1 MKNWF
6 EIDKAGLAKILE
18 RKGKEFAVFE
28 LAQNAWDE
36 NSVTSVAITLVEDTA
51 PGYALLCVEDDAP
64 AGFSDLTHAY
74 TLFAESKKKE
84 DPKKRGRFNLGEKL
98 VLALAREAT
107 VTTTTGTIRF
117 DSEGR
122 HRSSRKSNGG
132 SLITISLKMKTSERL
147 DALEKCK
154 RLIPPPLVR
163 TTLNGALLPTPEFKA
178 TFETPLYTEVADAE
192 GNLVRACRCTEV
204 RVYEAYENRPAAI
217 YEIGIPVCEIEGR
230 YVIDVGQKVPL
241 TMDREE
247 VLPMFRKQL
256 SVAVLNHMATVMD
269 RDDVN
274 TGWITEAVTSPD
286 AKPEA
291 LQAYMTQRFG
301 AQRVA
306 YDPSDPEANNIA
318 VTQGYTV
325 VTGSQL
331 SKAAWANVKNC
342 GAILP
347 AGQVTPSPKP
357 FSPDGKPLTY
367 ISPDKA
373 MQEMAAYA
381 QRVAKATL
389 SPNLGI
395 TVLFT
400 GERKWPFAA
409 AFGPSGILYL
419 NAGLLGTDWFHLDK
433 NQEKIDDLLIHE
445 FAHWRALNH
454 LSKEFYDELSRI
466 GAALAKGIREG
477 KL

>member
-28 LAQNAWDE
+28 LTQNAWDE
-36 NSVTSVAITLVEDTA
+36 SGVSSVEVALGPDTANGYSVLSVT
-51 PGYALLCVEDDAP
+51 DDSP
-64 AGFSDLTHAY
+64 TGFSDISHAW
-74 TLFAESKKKE
+74 TLFAESKKKS
-84 DPKKRGRFNLGEKL
+84 DPTKRGRFNLGEKL
-98 VLALAREAT
+98 VLALAKQAC
-107 VTTTTGTIRF
+107 VMTTTGRVTF
-117 DSEGR
+117 DENGR
-122 HRSSRKSNGG
+122 HRSSAKRTSG
-132 SLITISLKMKTSERL
+132 SQVTVIIRMNSQERM
-147 DALEKCK
+147 DALAKCN
-154 RLIPPPLVR
+154 RLIPPPMVK
-163 TTLNGALLPTPEFKA
+163 TVVNGVEIIAPKFKA
-178 TFETPLYTEVADAE
+178 VFEAALYTEVCDAE
-192 GNLVRACRCTEV
+192 GFMTRACRSTEV
-204 RVYEAYENRPAAI
+204 RVYEADECRPAAI
-217 YEIGIPVCEIEGR
+217 YEMGIPVCEIEGR

-274 TGWITEAVTSPD
+274 TGWVTEAVTSPD
-286 AKPEA
+286 AKPDA

-301 AQRVA
+301 PNRVA

-381 QRVAKATL
+381 QRVARATL
-389 SPNLGI
+389 SPSLGI

-400 GERKWPFAA
+400 GERKWPFSA

-433 NQEKIDDLLIHE
+433 NQEKIDALLIHE
-445 FAHWRALNH
+445 FAHWRVSNH
-454 LSKEFYDELSRI
+454 LSREFFDELCRI
-466 GAALAKGIREG
+466 GAALAKAVREL